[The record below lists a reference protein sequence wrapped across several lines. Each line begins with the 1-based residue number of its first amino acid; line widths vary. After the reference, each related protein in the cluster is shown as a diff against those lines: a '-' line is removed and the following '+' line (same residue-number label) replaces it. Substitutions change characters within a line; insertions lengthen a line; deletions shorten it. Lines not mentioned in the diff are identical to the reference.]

1 MKKNVLAYLP
11 FLTAVALGMASC
23 SEDTALKD
31 ALSQKWQQALNGQAD
46 GKQNWV
52 TAIDMQ
58 LNIID
63 NNGSTVSAYTI
74 GDETPVLLGQKVMK
88 GNGVLR
94 LDIPQG
100 IGNSI
105 GLVSDNKNGRQY
117 QRIYLPRTTSRWR
130 TLTSPRGQT
139 PALCLWSLRQRQE
152 AHRLRVV

>member
-1 MKKNVLAYLP
+1 
-11 FLTAVALGMASC
+11 MASC

-88 GNGVLR
+88 GMVCCA
-94 LDIPQG
+94 
-100 IGNSI
+100 SI
-105 GLVSDNKNGRQY
+105 SLKALATVSV
-117 QRIYLPRTTSRWR
+117 W
-130 TLTSPRGQT
+130 
-139 PALCLWSLRQRQE
+139 
-152 AHRLRVV
+152 